1 MSVKVKFSKS
11 EIERL
16 LKGEAVQGL
25 LARKAA
31 DVAARAGEGFTS
43 GVRVGR
49 DRARAY
55 VVPETSKARRNQA
68 KNHVLERA
76 VGGGHAR

>member
-1 MSVKVKFSKS
+1 MSVKFKPNKRAA
-11 EIERL
+11 EAI
-16 LKGEAVQGL
+16 LKGSEVQAL

-31 DVAARAGEGFTS
+31 EVASRAGEGFTS

-55 VVPETSKARRNQA
+55 VLPETYKARKRQA
-68 KNHVLERA
+68 RDHVLERA
-76 VGGGHAR
+76 VGRG